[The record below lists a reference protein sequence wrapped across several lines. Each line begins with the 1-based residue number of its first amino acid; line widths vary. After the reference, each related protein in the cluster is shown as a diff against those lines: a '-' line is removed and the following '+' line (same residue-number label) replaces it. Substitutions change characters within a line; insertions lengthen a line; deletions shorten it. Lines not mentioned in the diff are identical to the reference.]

1 MVAEG
6 LLRKDAMIKIHP
18 LLFHLIPQHHTF
30 MEFKKKF
37 SVRMTNQ
44 KRRNFVN
51 LHLNRSKLMFSRL
64 FTVWQN
70 TVNPK
75 RIKQAMNDMWIDPE
89 WFKELEIL
97 TKQFIEAEFKP
108 YLSNRVTESGTAM
121 AKLIDK
127 ELNKKFNMSMIEVK
141 QFNFNGA
148 SARTIDY
155 INNQAFHLITW
166 VSQGIKDI
174 YRDTFSYMRENNFS
188 IQNAQMLV
196 RDITPLQVTGAYNYK
211 RVLNY
216 HQALVKEGVLT
227 KKQIANRVKV
237 RALKMKQLR
246 VELIAR
252 TELSRAYNFGN
263 QETIRQAQDA
273 GLVSKPK
280 KKRIVVMDGDEQHGD
295 MDGEIREL
303 DEAYSNGEMY
313 PGESSYNCR
322 CVEEYILDDEV
333 GTVI

>member
-1 MVAEG
+1 MINKCMVRQLDIDTLIMRNG
-6 LLRKDAMIKIHP
+6 IFTHP
-18 LLFHLIPQHHTF
+18 FI
-30 MEFKKKF
+30 EVKKTF

-51 LHLNRSKLMFSRL
+51 LHLNKSKLKFSRL
-64 FTVWQN
+64 FKVWQD
-70 TVNPK
+70 TVNFK
-75 RIKQAMNDMWIDPE
+75 RIKQAMNDNHIDYE
-89 WFKELEIL
+89 WMSELEML

-108 YLSNRVTESGTAM
+108 YLAARVTESGTAM
-121 AKLIDK
+121 AKLIDR
-127 ELNKKFNMSMIEVK
+127 ELNKKFNMSMVEVK

-148 SARTIDY
+148 SSRTIDY

-166 VSQGIKDI
+166 VSQGIIEI
-174 YRDTFSYMRENNFS
+174 YRNTFSFMKDNNFS
-188 IQNAQMLV
+188 IQNAQSLL
-196 RDITPLQVTGAYNYK
+196 RDVTPLQVTGPYNYN

-216 HQALVKEGVLT
+216 HQALVTEGVLT
-227 KKQIANRVKV
+227 PKQIASKVKV

-280 KKRIVVMDGDEQHGD
+280 KKRIVVMDGNEQHGD
-295 MDGEIREL
+295 MNGEIREM

-322 CVEEYILDDEV
+322 CVEEYILDDTMEAAA
-333 GTVI
+333 